1 MNIPF
6 LIARHV
12 LDVHEGGNWTE
23 VDITSTLKD
32 VTLQQAVSLTPGS
45 PNTIA
50 ALLHHLTYWNR
61 VMVSRINGTA
71 VVVPEANG
79 FDAPVLNVEQDW
91 EVLKEDNLRSAREL
105 AAAITG
111 CQEYNLSAPILPGY
125 PSAYK
130 SLQGSVEHIHY
141 HLGQIVILKHLIK
154 GNYCN

>member
-6 LIARHV
+6 LIAQHV

-32 VTLQQAVSLTPGS
+32 ITFQQAVLLTPGS

-61 VMVSRINGTA
+61 VMVSRLNGT
-71 VVVPEANG
+71 VVNVPEANG
-79 FDAPVLNVEQDW
+79 YDVPVLSAEQDW
-91 EVLKEDNLRSAREL
+91 EDIKVDNLRSAREL
-105 AAAITG
+105 ASAI
-111 CQEYNLSAPILPGY
+111 LSFQKQDLSKPILPGY

-141 HLGQIVILKHLIK
+141 HLGQIVILKHLVEGK
-154 GNYCN
+154 